1 MATPDTPRSVLAT
14 VVGWAIV
21 AVVAWWLLGAVL
33 GTVLWV
39 VRSLVWVVILGG
51 LIWAY
56 LALKARLTTD

>member
-1 MATPDTPRSVLAT
+1 MLAT

-56 LALKARLTTD
+56 LALKAPDD

>member
-1 MATPDTPRSVLAT
+1 MVTPDTPRSALASL
-14 VVGWAIV
+14 VGWAIV

-39 VRSLVWVVILGG
+39 VRSLVWVVIVGG

-56 LALKARLTTD
+56 LALKAPSDE

>member
-1 MATPDTPRSVLAT
+1 MATPDTPRSALASL
-14 VVGWAIV
+14 VGWAIV

-39 VRSLVWVVILGG
+39 VRSLVWVVIVGG

-56 LALKARLTTD
+56 LALKAPSDE